1 MYDKTTGKL
10 TARSQ
15 KQKWMNV
22 SRVHCFCNKHILHFY
37 VIHNV
42 ELLYHSYH
50 GHCQSPKK
58 KKQYSFGKKAF
69 ANDIS

>member
-1 MYDKTTGKL
+1 MYDRTTGKL

-22 SRVHCFCNKHILHFY
+22 SRVHILHFY

-58 KKQYSFGKKAF
+58 KKE
-69 ANDIS
+69 I